1 MNLQTFYKDTI
12 KNGGASFNLLT
23 GEYNPSDGFMLAI
36 KGHEFQIPIENFN
49 HKVLSDY
56 IKKNAD
62 LLISGVTDNK
72 FLGSWIDKGIVY
84 LDCSVKFDRVVPAL
98 ESGIDQGELAIWS
111 NENKTSI
118 SCTQYNLEFHKNILD
133 L

>member
-1 MNLQTFYKDTI
+1 MNLQTFFKDTI
-12 KNGGASFNLLT
+12 SNGGASFNLLT
-23 GEYNPSDGFMLAI
+23 GEYNPDDGFMLAI
-36 KGHEFQIPIENFN
+36 KGHEFQIPIEDFN

-72 FLGSWIDKGIVY
+72 FLGSWIDNGIVY

-111 NENKTSI
+111 NKQKYSI
-118 SCTQYNLEFHKNILD
+118 SCTRYNLEFFKNILD